1 MIQGAT
7 TSFYLTYV
15 LLLTTGT
22 ITFIESLRTPIAAVR
37 HIMNLETCISVIAAF
52 FYGRFVKM
60 IEDSPATVPP
70 DYAAINRMRYTDW
83 FITTPLML
91 LVICLVFAY
100 NNGTSVRAGTYGIV
114 LALNVVMLLSGYFG
128 DRRGAVAEPRGP
140 LTRKQ
145 GLAVGFAAYFAL
157 FGVIWYSLVRGSRGA
172 DNYAIFALFSGL
184 WALYGVVYMLDEE
197 RKNLLYNV
205 LDAMAKCFVGIF
217 LWAYFTRV
225 LVI

>member
-1 MIQGAT
+1 MIQNVT
-7 TSFYLTYV
+7 ISFYLTYV
-15 LLLTTGT
+15 LLITTGT

-60 IEDSPATVPP
+60 IEDSPTSVP

-91 LVICLVFAY
+91 LGICLVFSY
-100 NNGTSVRAGTYGIV
+100 NNGTLLHVGTYAAV
-114 LALNVVMLLSGYFG
+114 LALNVAMLLSGYFG
-128 DRRGAVAEPRGP
+128 ERRGGL

-157 FGVIWYSLVRGSRGA
+157 FGFIWYSLVRGSQKA

-184 WALYGVVYMLDEE
+184 WALYGVVYMLDDE
-197 RKNLLYNV
+197 RKNTLYNV
-205 LDAMAKCFVGIF
+205 LDAFAKCFVGIF

>member
-1 MIQGAT
+1 MIQNASV
-7 TSFYLTYV
+7 SFYLTYV
-15 LLLTTGT
+15 LLITTGT

-60 IEDSPATVPP
+60 IEDSPTSVP

-91 LVICLVFAY
+91 LGICLVFSY
-100 NNGTSVRAGTYGIV
+100 NNGVHLHAGIYGIV
-114 LALNVVMLLSGYFG
+114 LLLNVAMLLGGYFG
-128 DRRGAVAEPRGP
+128 DRRGGGEGSV

-145 GLAVGFAAYFAL
+145 GLALGFAAYFAL
-157 FGVIWYSLVRGSRGA
+157 FGVIWYSLVRGSPDI
-172 DNYAIFALFSGL
+172 DNYVIFALFSGL
-184 WALYGVVYMLDEE
+184 WAMYGVVYMLDEE

-205 LDAMAKCFVGIF
+205 LDALAKCFVGIF